1 MNSRNRKAIS
11 TLFAALIAS
20 APCALFAQTTFR
32 PPAVPL
38 VTSDPYLSIWSEA
51 DHLYDAPTRHWTH
64 VPIPLIS
71 FVRVDGVTY
80 RIMGKPKDIAGPVL
94 PQTSLTVTPTRS
106 VYTFQNRQVSV
117 QLTFLTPLLPSDLR
131 VYSRPITTLTWAV
144 RSRDG
149 KKHQIQIF
157 DSTGSAI
164 AVDQANQ
171 KVVWARKHWGPLTA
185 LKVGTQAQTLLQPAG
200 DDTRIDW
207 GYGYTAAD
215 SKEATSAI
223 GPFDEL
229 AHQFQKHGHLAGT
242 VAPSVPTAVND
253 GNPTLAFAFDLGG
266 VGKSDVQRRVM
277 IGYDE
282 GVQIDY
288 FGEKLLPY
296 WRKFGTIEQTFL
308 ASRREYAELEARSR
322 AFDARLMR
330 DANTVGGKKYAQ
342 IVALAY
348 RECVAGTGLVE
359 DAHHQPLLFTK
370 ENTSNGDIATV
381 DVIFPMDPIWVL
393 LNPELAK
400 ASLQADFEYAASP
413 HWKFPNAPHD
423 LGTYPLVFGRDDG
436 GEGMPVEESGNMI
449 ILTDAIAHAEKSPEF
464 ARAWWPQLT
473 QWAHYLVQYGL
484 DPEDQLCTDDF
495 MGHLAHNAN
504 LSVKAI
510 LALAAYGDLCEMRG
524 LHADAQHYR
533 QLARTDAAHWMKVA
547 DAGGHSLLAFDKP
560 GTWSQKYNLA
570 WDQILNLHSF
580 PPSLAQNELK
590 FYLTKLNPYGLP
602 LDSRTTLTKTDWT
615 IWSATMANS
624 KPEFERFMAPIY
636 RYLNE
641 TTTRDPIADSY
652 ITTDPKSGGMHAR
665 PVVGGFFIRLLRDP
679 AIWAKWASQVPTR
692 VVNWAPIPKPPVIR
706 QIIADSEHA
715 GQRWHYAVD
724 RPGKGWNQPGFDDS
738 AWAVG
743 KGGFG
748 TDGTPNAVV
757 GTTWSTDDIWLRRTV
772 LLPHNLSARQQRSL
786 RIEVYHDEDV
796 QIYFNGIL
804 AFSEPG
810 YVNRYQV
817 VPINPAALALLK
829 PGSKVQISVHC
840 HQTVGGQGVDMGIC
854 TSN

>member
-1 MNSRNRKAIS
+1 MI
-11 TLFAALIAS
+11 
-20 APCALFAQTTFR
+20 R

-51 DHLYDAPTRHWTH
+51 DQLYDAPTRHWTH
-64 VPIPLIS
+64 VPIPLTGY
-71 FVRVDGVTY
+71 VRVDGVLY
-80 RIMGKPKDIAGPVL
+80 RIMGAPDASTQNVV
-94 PQTSLTVTPTRS
+94 PQIGVTVTPTQTH
-106 VYTFQNRQVSV
+106 YFFQNNKIEIE
-117 QLTFLTPLLPSDLR
+117 LDFMTPLLANDLS
-131 VYSRPITTLTWAV
+131 VYSRPITYVTWHV
-144 RSRDG
+144 SSIDG
-149 KKHQIQIF
+149 KRHSVQIF
-157 DSTGSAI
+157 EGTSSAI
-164 AVDQANQ
+164 SVDHADQ

-185 LKVGTQAQTLLQPAG
+185 LKVGTEAQTLLQPAG

-207 GYGYTAAD
+207 GYGYAAAD
-215 SKEATSAI
+215 SDKAISAI
-223 GPFDEL
+223 GPFNNL
-229 AHQFQKHGHLAGT
+229 IGQFQRHGHLDG
-242 VAPSVPTAVND
+242 AVNRHIPAAVNQGD
-253 GNPTLAFAFDLGG
+253 PTLGFSFSLGQVDG
-266 VGKSDVQRRVM
+266 DRASTARVL

-288 FGEKLLPY
+288 FGQKLLPY

-308 ASRREYAELEARSR
+308 AARREYSALNRKCR
-322 AFDARLMR
+322 QFDRDLMG
-330 DANTVGGKKYAQ
+330 DAVKVGGPQYAQ
-342 IVALAY
+342 LIALAY

-359 DAHHQPLLFTK
+359 DANHQPLLFTK

-449 ILTDAIAHAEKSPEF
+449 ILTDAIAHAEKSPEYA
-464 ARAWWPQLT
+464 ARWWPQLT

-524 LHADAQHYR
+524 LHAQAQYYKH
-533 QLARTDAAHWMKVA
+533 LAKVDSAHWMKVA
-547 DAGGHSLLAFDKP
+547 DGGGHSLLAFDKP

-570 WDQILNLHSF
+570 WDRILNLHVF
-580 PPSLAQNELK
+580 PPSLAASELK
-590 FYLTKLNPYGLP
+590 FYLTKLNRYGLP

-615 IWSATMANS
+615 IWSASMATS
-624 KPEFERFMAPIY
+624 KAEFERFVTPIT
-636 RYLNE
+636 RYLNT

-652 ITTDPKSGGMHAR
+652 ITVDPSSGGMHAR
-665 PVVGGFFIRLLRDP
+665 PVVGGLFIRFLDDP
-679 AIWAKWASQVPTR
+679 AIWQKWSSKVPVR
-692 VVNWAPIPKPPVIR
+692 SVNWAPIPKPPVIHQVVPTSQVHG
-706 QIIADSEHA
+706 QIW
-715 GQRWHYAVD
+715 RYTVD
-724 RPGKGWNQPGFDDS
+724 QPARGWTQPGFDDS
-738 AWAVG
+738 DWQSG
-743 KGGFG
+743 PGGFG
-748 TDGTPNAVV
+748 TAGTPNAVV

-772 LLPHNLSARQQRSL
+772 TLPSGLTSAVQKTL
-786 RIEVYHDEDV
+786 RLEVYHDEDV
-796 QIYFNGIL
+796 QVYFNGVL

-829 PGSKVQISVHC
+829 SGAVIHIAVHC
-840 HQTVGGQGVDMGIC
+840 HQTTGGQGVDVGIC
-854 TSN
+854 SAR